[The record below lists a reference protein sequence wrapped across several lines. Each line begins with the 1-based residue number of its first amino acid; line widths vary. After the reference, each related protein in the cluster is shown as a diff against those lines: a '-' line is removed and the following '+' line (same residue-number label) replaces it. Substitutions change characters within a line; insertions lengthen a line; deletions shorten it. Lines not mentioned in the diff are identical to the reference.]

1 MAVLDPFIHRYEL
14 DTSAPTRAQARSDA
28 LRRALAPALALW
40 VVITAVGLLIVG
52 PLDSLPGEV
61 GVNEE
66 LQADRTPLLDTLTG
80 VWSNIG
86 QTESIIIGCLLILG
100 LVWWRT
106 KQWWLAIV
114 PSLAVA
120 IQAAVFMTSSLVVGR
135 ERPDV
140 EPLDEVP
147 PTSGYPSGHT
157 GASIA
162 FYVTLALLSRRI
174 KNPVLRW
181 AATLVC
187 VLIPLLVGFARLY
200 RGLHHPTDVA
210 MGAVNGLTCVVLG
223 WCYLRRD
230 TSDADGSDAGV
241 LGARERVDAV
251 GGEPQRGEDEQ
262 HRAERQVGERA

>member
-1 MAVLDPFIHRYEL
+1 MATLEPFIHRYEL
-14 DTSAPTRAQARSDA
+14 DTTPPTRAQARSDA
-28 LRRALAPALALW
+28 LRRALAPALVLW
-40 VVITAVGLLIVG
+40 LVITGVGLLIVG

-86 QTESIIIGCLLILG
+86 QTESIIIGCLLIMG

-106 KQWWLAIV
+106 KQWWLAVV

-120 IQAAVFMTSSLVVGR
+120 VQAAVFMTSSLVVGR
-135 ERPDV
+135 ERPEV

-162 FYVTLALLSRRI
+162 FYFTLALLSRRI

-187 VLIPLLVGFARLY
+187 ILIPLLVGFARLY
-200 RGLHHPTDVA
+200 RGLHHPSDVA

-223 WCYLRRD
+223 WRYLRRD
-230 TSDADGSDAGV
+230 TDRADDAT
-241 LGARERVDAV
+241 
-251 GGEPQRGEDEQ
+251 P
-262 HRAERQVGERA
+262 RAEATTETVDPKLPA